1 VKHWSTRVS
10 LMSIPIEQWVEKIS
24 AGDRRAV
31 SQAISMVER
40 KDPSSR
46 PLLSALFHKGGRA
59 RVIGITG
66 APGAGKSTLVEK
78 LAIEYRRTERRV
90 GIIAIDPTSPY
101 SGGAILGDR
110 IRMQA
115 LATDEGTYIRSMA
128 TRGQLGGL
136 APAARDAALVL
147 EAAGFDT
154 IFIET
159 VGVGQDE
166 VDVARLADVT
176 VVLVVPGMGDDVQ
189 TFKAGVMEI
198 ADLFAINKADQPG
211 TDQVERELNMLLSVA
226 PQAGSRRP
234 SIVKTTATTGAGVTE
249 LAAEINKFLA
259 SAEQNSS
266 GIDRR
271 QQNTRLYLLELLR
284 QTLFEKVAEEQIDQK
299 RMSDYVEAI
308 LERRRDPYSIV
319 DEMLDASGVGAR
331 RA

>member
-1 VKHWSTRVS
+1 MKHWSTRVS
-10 LMSIPIEQWVEKIS
+10 LMSIPLEQWVEKIS

-46 PLLSALFHKGGRA
+46 PLLSALFHKGGSA

-78 LAIEYRRTERRV
+78 LAIDYRRTERRV

-198 ADLFAINKADQPG
+198 ADLFVINKADQPG
-211 TDQVERELNMLLSVA
+211 TDQVEHELNMLLSVA

-234 SIVKTTATTGAGVTE
+234 SIVKTTATTGAGVAE
-249 LAAEINKFLA
+249 LVVEINKFLA
-259 SAEQNSS
+259 SAEQSS
-266 GIDRR
+266 SRIDRR